1 MPSPRASLFITA
13 ALTAALAAPAAA
25 VAEVPRVVTTIKPVH
40 SLAAAVMAGVGEPQ
54 MLLPPG
60 ASPHDYALKPSDA
73 RALDQAQVVFWIGA
87 PLEGFFVKPVQS
99 LAGKARVVALA
110 SAPDLVLLPTRSGGA
125 WDEHDHDHDHGHDH
139 DHDHK
144 ATETPAAA
152 GHDHD
157 HDHDHKHDD
166 HAHAADA
173 HDDHHDHAHV
183 APLAAL
189 STDAAALPAE
199 VDGHIWLDPRN
210 GAAMARTIAAVL
222 AEADAANADTYRA
235 NAERLA
241 ADLAALEQEVKGA
254 TATAA
259 GKPYIVFHDA
269 YHYFEHRFGLTPAG
283 SITVEPGRPVGAKRV
298 SELRAKVGE
307 LNATCVFAEPQFEP
321 RLVATITEGT
331 SARAGV
337 LDPLGTAIPPGP
349 GMYADLLRALATDLT
364 ACLSGN
370 G

>member
-1 MPSPRASLFITA
+1 MPSPRASLFV
-13 ALTAALAAPAAA
+13 TAALAAALSAPAAA
-25 VAEVPRVVTTIKPVH
+25 LAEAPRVVTTIKPVH
-40 SLAAAVMAGVGEPQ
+40 SLTAAVMAGVGEPQ

-73 RALDQAQVVFWIGA
+73 RAIDQAQVVFWIGA

-99 LAGKARVVALA
+99 LGGKARVVALA
-110 SAPDLVLLPTRSGGA
+110 SAPDLLLLPTRTGGA
-125 WDEHDHDHDHGHDH
+125 WDEHDHDHDHDHGHDHAPAAKPAAHDH
-139 DHDHK
+139 DHDH
-144 ATETPAAA
+144 
-152 GHDHD
+152 
-157 HDHDHKHDD
+157 
-166 HAHAADA
+166 AHAAAAD
-173 HDDHHDHAHV
+173 DDHHDHEHV
-183 APLAAL
+183 APLTAL
-189 STDAAALPAE
+189 SADAAALPAE

-241 ADLAALEQEVKGA
+241 AELAGLEQELKGA
-254 TATAA
+254 TAAAA

-321 RLVATITEGT
+321 RLVTTITEGT

-337 LDPLGTAIPPGP
+337 LDPLGTDIPPGP
-349 GMYADLLRALATDLT
+349 AMYPQLLRALATSLT
-364 ACLSGN
+364 DCLAGN

>member
-1 MPSPRASLFITA
+1 MPSPRASFFIA
-13 ALTAALAAPAAA
+13 ATFAATFAAPAAR
-25 VAEVPRVVTTIKPVH
+25 AEAPRVVTTIKPVQ

-73 RALDQAQVVFWIGA
+73 RALDQADVVFWIGR
-87 PLEGFFVKPVQS
+87 PLESFFVKPVQS
-99 LAGKARVVALA
+99 LTGKARVVALA
-110 SAPDLVLLPTRSGGA
+110 SAPDLVLLPARTGGA
-125 WDEHDHDHDHGHDH
+125 WEAHDHDHEHEDEHDHDHDHDHDHAEAAKTPEHDH
-139 DHDHK
+139 DH
-144 ATETPAAA
+144 AEA
-152 GHDHD
+152 HDHD
-157 HDHDHKHDD
+157 
-166 HAHAADA
+166 A
-173 HDDHHDHAHV
+173 HDDHAHV
-183 APLAAL
+183 APLPAL

-210 GAAMARTIAAVL
+210 GAAMARTIAAAL

-235 NAERLA
+235 NAERVA
-241 ADLAALEQEVKGA
+241 ADLSALEQELKAA
-254 TATAA
+254 TAPAA

-337 LDPLGTAIPPGP
+337 LDPLGTDIPPGP
-349 GMYADLLRALATDLT
+349 GMYADLLRALASDLT
-364 ACLSGN
+364 ACMTGN